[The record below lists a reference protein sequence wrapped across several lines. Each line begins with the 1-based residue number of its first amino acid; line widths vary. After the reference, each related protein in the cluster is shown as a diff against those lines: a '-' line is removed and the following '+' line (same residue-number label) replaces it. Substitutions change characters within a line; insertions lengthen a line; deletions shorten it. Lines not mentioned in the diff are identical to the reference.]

1 MCKDLISRKAVDAL
15 VDELAR
21 AISDERLRI
30 PRGRSTGEIMQ
41 DISNLPS
48 VDPDQKTVDHI
59 TLKDACENTVPWLI
73 VWAGEPGRQISV
85 QMTYAD
91 LSVIINLIRKAKAE
105 KMAEIEE
112 EKYRRLE
119 KEIER

>member
-41 DISNLPS
+41 DISDLPS

-59 TLKDACENTVPWLI
+59 TLKDAFENPVPWKMI
-73 VWAGEPGRQISV
+73 WAGEPDRQISV
-85 QMTYAD
+85 QMSYTD
-91 LSVIINLIRKAKAE
+91 LKVITDLIRKAKAE
-105 KMAEIEE
+105 RMKEIEE

-119 KEIER
+119 KEIDR